1 MNMLQ
6 KIDPKV
12 IQENAI
18 QLIGEEWMLIAA
30 GNADHFNMMTASW
43 GMMGFLWNK
52 PVVTVFV
59 RPQRYTFEFM
69 ENNAYFTLTFLGKE
83 NRKALNVCG
92 STSGRDVN
100 KVEKSGLTPCFTSLG
115 NPFFEEARLVLECK
129 KIYTDWLKED
139 AFLEKRPVVESYP
152 EKDFHKIYVGEIVN
166 AWVKK

>member
-1 MNMLQ
+1 MSMLQ

-18 QLIGEEWMLIAA
+18 KLIGEEWMLIAA
-30 GNADHFNMMTASW
+30 GNADRFNMMTASW

-69 ENNAYFTLTFLGKE
+69 ENNAYFTLDFLGKE

-92 STSGRDVN
+92 SISGRCAN
-100 KVEKSGLTPCFTSLG
+100 KIE
-115 NPFFEEARLVLECK
+115 
-129 KIYTDWLKED
+129 
-139 AFLEKRPVVESYP
+139 
-152 EKDFHKIYVGEIVN
+152 
-166 AWVKK
+166 